1 MRRPLLLALVL
12 AAALVSSARAQTAS
26 KQLQQGIEAYAR
38 LDLETAARLLRRALA
53 FPPDDGLS
61 RAQRDTALTYLGAA
75 ELFRQRRD
83 SSAAA
88 FHRLVLLDPR
98 YRPDPLNFPPPVLQL
113 FNEVR
118 RSTKAVDIAIP
129 PDTVIRLG
137 TDMLPIRLYASSA
150 HRIAAGIVRDD
161 GARIRTVYA
170 GEIGDSLDLRWNGLD
185 SAGVSVASGAYFLT
199 VESRSPDEVV
209 ARVARLPLDIE
220 ATRYDTLAH
229 LPPPADS
236 LLLPERR
243 PAGPALKSLVGGV
256 VLGGL
261 VAGLPLILG
270 AEDEA
275 SDARFAV
282 AGSITFAGLIGFFTQ
297 APGQPLPRNVAA
309 NQALYDGWRRQQDR
323 IVEENRHRL
332 RDHRLRVRTGA
343 LIRIEY
349 EEQ

>member
-1 MRRPLLLALVL
+1 M
-12 AAALVSSARAQTAS
+12 
-26 KQLQQGIEAYAR
+26 QQGIEAYAR

-53 FPPDDGLS
+53 FPPDGGLS
-61 RAQRDTALTYLGAA
+61 RAQRDTALTYLGTA

-83 SSAAA
+83 SSTAA

-98 YRPDPLNFPPPVLQL
+98 YRPDPLIFPPPVLQL
-113 FNEVR
+113 FDEVR
-118 RSTKAVDIAIP
+118 RSTKTVDIEIP
-129 PDTVIRLG
+129 PDTVIQLG
-137 TDMLPIRLYASSA
+137 ADMLPIRLYASSA
-150 HRIAAGIVRDD
+150 HEIAAGIVRDD

-170 GEIGDSLDLRWNGLD
+170 GEIGAD
-185 SAGVSVASGAYFLT
+185 FLT
-199 VESRSPDEVV
+199 VESRSAYGGG

-220 ATRYDTLAH
+220 AIRYDTLAH

-243 PAGPALKSLVGGV
+243 PAGPALKSLIGGV

-297 APGQPLPRNVAA
+297 APYRPLPGNVTA
-309 NQALYDGWRRQQDR
+309 NQVLFDDWRRQQDR

-343 LIRIEY
+343 LFRIDY